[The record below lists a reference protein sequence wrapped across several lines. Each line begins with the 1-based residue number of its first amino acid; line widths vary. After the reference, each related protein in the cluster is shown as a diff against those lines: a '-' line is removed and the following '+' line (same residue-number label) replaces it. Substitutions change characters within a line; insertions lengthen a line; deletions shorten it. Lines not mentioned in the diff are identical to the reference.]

1 MEGTLTVGE
10 AAAGARPAASYATE
24 RGLYGRERE
33 LDALG
38 QLLGKLGEDAGGALV
53 VRGEAGIGKSALLA
67 AVGGQAMQHETQVLS
82 AVGVQ
87 SEAQRREVRGRR
99 GGTGLVW
106 CRGKAA
112 GVRGEGKRQYSSKSP
127 LLITARR

>member
-87 SEAQRREVRGRR
+87 SEAQISFAGLHQLLRPVLHLAEGLSSRQRAALLAAFGMTKEVTRS
-99 GGTGLVW
+99 
-106 CRGKAA
+106 C
-112 GVRGEGKRQYSSKSP
+112 S
-127 LLITARR
+127 